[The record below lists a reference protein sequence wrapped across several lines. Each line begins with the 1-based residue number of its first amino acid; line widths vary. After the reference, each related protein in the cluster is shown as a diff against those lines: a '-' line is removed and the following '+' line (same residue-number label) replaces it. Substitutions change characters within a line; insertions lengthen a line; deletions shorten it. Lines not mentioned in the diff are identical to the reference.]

1 MKFTLVS
8 SLFFISCLFAL
19 SGCNSMQAI
28 HTSALDGDIGSV
40 QTLVNKGEDVD
51 QKNSASGEYEGFT
64 PLMMAINNGH
74 EEVVR
79 YLLNS
84 GADVNASGKLG
95 RTPLH
100 LAAFNGMLD
109 LVQTLILQGANVNAK
124 TVDGAT
130 PMHSAVL
137 AIKNNTQVIQLL
149 LANGADVN
157 GGRDSEVGTP
167 LVLSARYGNIDV
179 AEILISNGADV
190 NAKNASGKS
199 ALHVSSQFGRLAL
212 ANYLLRN
219 NCDVNALDG
228 DNNSSLHIAAM
239 NGRRMIAE
247 ELVYHGAN
255 MLGENAHGDTPLD
268 CARAYSKDSVV
279 ALLEPFVKPK
289 SGEQVVDQPSI
300 LSN

>member
-1 MKFTLVS
+1 MKYTLVS
-8 SLFFISCLFAL
+8 SLFIISCLFTL

-40 QTLVNKGEDVD
+40 QDLVNKGADVE

-79 YLLNS
+79 YLLDS

-100 LAAFNGMLD
+100 LAAFNGMLE
-109 LVQTLILQGANVNAK
+109 LAQTLISQGANVNAK
-124 TVDGAT
+124 TVEGAT
-130 PMHSAVL
+130 PMHSAAI
-137 AIKNNTQVIQLL
+137 AIKNNVQVLQLL

-167 LVLSARYGNIDV
+167 LVLSARYGDVEV
-179 AEILISNGADV
+179 AEILISNGADI
-190 NAKNASGKS
+190 NAKNASGES
-199 ALHVSSQFGRLAL
+199 ALHISSQFGRLAL
-212 ANYLLRN
+212 ANFLLRN

-228 DNNSSLHIAAM
+228 DSNSSLHIAAM

-255 MLGENAHGDTPLD
+255 MLGENNFGDTPLD
-268 CARAYSKDSVV
+268 CARAHSKDSVV
-279 ALLEPFVKPK
+279 ALLETFVKPK
-289 SGEQVVDQPSI
+289 NEEQVVDEPGV
-300 LSN
+300 LAN